1 MAMESMSAQREEEKM
16 MPSKGIVLLL
26 AALMV
31 LLAFPVQGGAETN
44 EWYASEDGEIE
55 VRLVSWEAGVYPQ
68 YEVQLQFR
76 LDQSKESDIWIETI
90 QIESDALTDS
100 GRRVKATSS
109 GNFCSFSRL
118 KSTMYG
124 TKYRVRLQYEIGE
137 EVHEKNFSV
146 DMAMVFPDDFI
157 NMNAYYAGQC
167 LKKIE
172 GHLGDYSSYMLYGV
186 PMYVSK
192 EYSDTL
198 YFVFNMNVEYRGGGQ
213 KSENVCA
220 SYNTSTG
227 SMNGFLSKSK
237 DFFGSFASCQHM
249 VKELETLETLGWED
263 VLPAKTVIFYS
274 NNQ

>member
-1 MAMESMSAQREEEKM
+1 MAMESMGAQREEEKM

-31 LLAFPVQGGAETN
+31 LLAFPVQGGAEIN
-44 EWYASEDGEIE
+44 EWYASKDGEIE
-55 VRLVSWEAGVYPQ
+55 VRLVSWKAGVYPQ

-76 LDQSKESDIWIETI
+76 LDQSKESDIWIETTEI
-90 QIESDALTDS
+90 KSDALTDS

-109 GNFCSFSRL
+109 GTFYSFYRL
-118 KSTMYG
+118 RDDTTYW
-124 TKYRVRLQYEIGE
+124 VELQYEIGE
-137 EVHEKNFSV
+137 EVHTEIFSV

-172 GHLGDYSSYMLYGV
+172 DHLGDYSSYSLYGV

-192 EYSDTL
+192 KYSDTL
-198 YFVFNMNVEYRGGGQ
+198 YFVFDMDVKYRGGGQ
-213 KSENVCA
+213 KSEKVCA

-249 VKELETLETLGWED
+249 VKELETLGWEG
-263 VLPAKTVIFYS
+263 VLSAKTVIFYS
-274 NNQ
+274 K